1 MTAWV
6 ASEPLLLI
14 NFILCGALMRRGK
27 EFYSQNY
34 KKALDLHERGITIKD
49 IAKTL
54 GLSYS
59 AVYSWVSKSRRPG
72 KGALIKFKEVLR
84 SRGPM
89 PAALIKKE
97 INKHNDFYHIARQR
111 GFGIKRRVIKGLKLG
126 EYAYWYYLPGQEQ
139 LLEERISEL
148 LNDYKQAKEK
158 LLSVLKKMKL

>member
-34 KKALDLHERGITIKD
+34 KKALDLHERGIAIKD

-97 INKHNDFYHIARQR
+97 KKSTMISIILLGNAVLVSKEGLSKASNWASMPI
-111 GFGIKRRVIKGLKLG
+111 GIIYLG
-126 EYAYWYYLPGQEQ
+126 
-139 LLEERISEL
+139 RS
-148 LNDYKQAKEK
+148 
-158 LLSVLKKMKL
+158 SC